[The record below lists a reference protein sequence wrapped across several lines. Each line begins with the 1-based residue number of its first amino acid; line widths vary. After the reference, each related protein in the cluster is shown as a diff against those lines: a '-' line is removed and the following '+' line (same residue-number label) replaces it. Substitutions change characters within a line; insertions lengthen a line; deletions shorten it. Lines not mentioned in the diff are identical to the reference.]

1 MLQLFLVSIFLLLP
15 GLSQATP
22 KITPT
27 PQYMEA
33 VPRALKL
40 SREDRVAIHVGP
52 STAVDQEKMA
62 LAADYLRRGLV
73 DAVPNMRIDVE
84 RFNSKPLGPRFVLWK
99 WDQESNVPIS
109 LNFLDRQVLSAPEY
123 HQQGYVIRFTDSDG
137 TWVVGSSAQAVL
149 YGVMSLLQLVEPTAK
164 GAELPAVYV
173 RDYPDFR
180 FRAASDWLLRIEID
194 RWALDRGKGLEAF
207 IRLFEKKLDRALR
220 FKINMVIADGF
231 GFGLGGRRFPQYG
244 ASMRR
249 LNSYARKRG
258 ISLMHLGYG
267 AGYDIAARTGEYMGQ
282 AFENRERYPDG
293 PVYECMASSYSPTG
307 ARVITGTCRSNEQ
320 MNRLKA
326 DELRRFVET
335 VEPGALYIHHEDFG
349 DFQSTENS
357 WKRRCQ
363 QCRRRWPTDALAAR
377 DGGAGGLAHGY
388 ASLVEAVNSVNN
400 PATGYKASRDCQII
414 LISPVY
420 LPDAPDPAD
429 WSETL
434 ELWRNIALELP
445 RSGNVQF
452 GFREVLPQKQ
462 GGEKWTEVF
471 QQVMKK
477 EGSPAGMF
485 LFFAGGAD
493 GFRSDFPLTGTPA
506 LNAMFTGATTL
517 YNASGDSYQE
527 PMEVINAE
535 YTWNVRSRGHFRDP
549 RRYSEAEELLYR
561 YIYEEDQPTEI
572 FGAGGIYETACELLY
587 GPSAGKVMK
596 DYYRESYWIPE
607 VEKAP
612 VQVSDPKAY
621 RGYVPNVWNRAYA
634 ASPHWRHLQLD
645 SESWKC
651 EVNIKS
657 EPSRAEHHRRRAR
670 RWRILSE
677 LNSKGAR
684 YITRALGANP
694 KPDSVED
701 LQFLLKRFAVYT
713 PLLKALATYHEGLAL
728 QCSDPVKAS
737 GAKDLFEQALTT
749 AQEAERMAARS
760 FPQPVDPI
768 GSEVGAI
775 RTYSQKLVAAI
786 QTARQAQRP
795 VR

>member
-1 MLQLFLVSIFLLLP
+1 MRKLFQVSFFLLWP
-15 GLSQATP
+15 GMLAATP
-22 KITPT
+22 RITPT

-33 VPRALKL
+33 LPRSLKL
-40 SREDRVAIHVGP
+40 SPEDRVVIHVGP
-52 STAVDQEKMA
+52 STTIDQEKMT
-62 LAADYLRRGLV
+62 LAAGCLRRDLI

-84 RFNSKPLGPRFVLWK
+84 PFHAKPLGPRIVLWK
-99 WDQESNVPIS
+99 WDPERTAPIS

-137 TWVVGSSAQAVL
+137 TWIVGSSAQAVL
-149 YGVMSLLQLVEPTAK
+149 YGVMSLLQLIERTAK
-164 GAELPAVYV
+164 GAEMPAVYV
-173 RDYPDFR
+173 RDYPDFQ

-194 RWALDRGKGLEAF
+194 RWALDRGKGVEAF
-207 IRLFEKKLDRALR
+207 ARLFEKKLDRALR

-231 GFGLGGRRFPQYG
+231 GFGLGGRRFPEYG
-244 ASMRR
+244 ALMRR
-249 LNSYARKRG
+249 LNSYARRRG

-282 AFENRERYPDG
+282 AFENREHYPDG
-293 PVYECMASSYSPTG
+293 PVYECMASSYRPTG

-320 MNRLKA
+320 LNRLKA

-363 QCRRRWPTDALAAR
+363 QCRRRWPNDALAAR

-388 ASLVEAVNSVNN
+388 ASLVEAVNSVKN
-400 PATGYKASRDCQII
+400 PATSYEASRDCQII

-477 EGSPAGMF
+477 EGIQAGMF

-517 YNASGDSYQE
+517 YNASGDFYQE

-535 YTWNVRSRGHFRDP
+535 YTWNVRSRGRFRDP
-549 RRYSEAEELLYR
+549 RRYAEAEELLYQ
-561 YIYEEDQPTEI
+561 YIYEQDQPTEI
-572 FGAGGIYETACELLY
+572 FGAGGIYELACELLY
-587 GPSAGKVMK
+587 GPSAGKIMR
-596 DYYRESYWIPE
+596 DYYRECSWIAE
-607 VEKAP
+607 AKEAP
-612 VQVSDPKAY
+612 AQVPDPKAY
-621 RGYVPNVWNRAYA
+621 RGYLPNVWNRAYA

-645 SESWKC
+645 SESWKS

-657 EPSRAEHHRRRAR
+657 ESSRAENHRRRAR

-677 LNSKGAR
+677 LNNKGAQ
-684 YITRALGANP
+684 YITRALNANP

-701 LQFLLKRFAVYT
+701 LQFLQQRFAVYA
-713 PLLKALATYHEGLAL
+713 PLLKALATYHEGLTL
-728 QCSDPVKAS
+728 QYSGPVKPSA
-737 GAKDLFEQALTT
+737 AKRLFEQALAT
-749 AQEAERMAARS
+749 AKEAERLAVKS

-768 GSEVGAI
+768 GSEVGAT
-775 RTYSQKLVAAI
+775 RTYSEKLVVAI
-786 QTARQAQRP
+786 QTALRAKRSVQ
-795 VR
+795 